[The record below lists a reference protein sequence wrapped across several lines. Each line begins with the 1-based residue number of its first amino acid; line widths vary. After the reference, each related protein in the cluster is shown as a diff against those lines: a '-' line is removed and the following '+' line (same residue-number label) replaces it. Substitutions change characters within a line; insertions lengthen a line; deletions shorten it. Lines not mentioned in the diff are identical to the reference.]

1 MIPSPPSPRWPALP
15 RGLGLGALLLA
26 VPAGLSASDW
36 QGLLNNTP
44 FGQAPATAAAATGEL
59 EFRGVVQEDGVYL
72 VNLFNPAT
80 KTAQW
85 IPVNGKVAGLEVR
98 SYDAGSDK
106 VQITAA
112 GRPLTLPLKQA
123 RVSLVAAA
131 AVPPGGNEAAENA
144 EGPEPADRAARRAQV
159 REMIRARME
168 AGGPGAAGSP
178 FMRNIPPE
186 AQAMIEEFRRRRAEA
201 AGMQALPPGQQ
212 PQDRRQQRQ
221 P

>member
-1 MIPSPPSPRWPALP
+1 MIPSPSSPRWPALP
-15 RGLGLGALLLA
+15 RWLGAGALLLA
-26 VPAGLSASDW
+26 IPAGLSASDW
-36 QGLLNNTP
+36 QSLLTNTP
-44 FGQAPATAAAATGEL
+44 FGQAPAAATAATGEL
-59 EFRGVVQEDGVYL
+59 EFRGAVQEDGVYL
-72 VNLFNPAT
+72 INLYNPAT

-98 SYDAGSDK
+98 SYDASSDK
-106 VQITAA
+106 VQITRA

-123 RVSLVAAA
+123 HVSLVAAA
-131 AVPPGGNEAAENA
+131 VVAKGEPAENA
-144 EGPEPADRAARRAQV
+144 DNPETGDRAERRAQV

-168 AGGPGAAGSP
+168 AGGPGGAGSP

-201 AGMQALPPGQQ
+201 AGNQPAQPGAQ
-212 PQDRRQQRQ
+212 PQNRPQQRQ